1 MNASVDD
8 DRWLRFSVCNVEIAA
23 RVHQLLSLTTDDG
36 KHRLSSMRV
45 WLRAALVWLRAA
57 LVWLRVALVCC
68 RRFAAD
74 EFAFCRQKAL
84 LLVCARLFRR
94 RLHCSWFTLVVLLCV
109 RSLAGNDNRREAT
122 SKGARCRKRALAD
135 ESRLFTPAVGLRA
148 RSLAC

>member
-23 RVHQLLSLTTDDG
+23 RVHQLQSLTTDDG
-36 KHRLSSMRV
+36 KHRLSSMR
-45 WLRAALVWLRAA
+45 VWLRAA

-94 RLHCSWFTLVVLLCV
+94 RLHCGWFTLVVLLCV
-109 RSLAGNDNRREAT
+109 RSLAGNDNRQEAT

-135 ESRLFTPAVGLRA
+135 ESRLFTLAVGLRA